1 MNSNNSNI
9 YNPASPK
16 TDNAFNSTKSFA
28 DNARFVTSEDEAT
41 ANANLELL
49 IKTTKETIAN
59 E

>member
-1 MNSNNSNI
+1 MNDNL

-28 DNARFVTSEDEAT
+28 DNARFLSSEDEAT
-41 ANANLELL
+41 ADANLELL
-49 IKTTKETIAN
+49 IQTTKESISN